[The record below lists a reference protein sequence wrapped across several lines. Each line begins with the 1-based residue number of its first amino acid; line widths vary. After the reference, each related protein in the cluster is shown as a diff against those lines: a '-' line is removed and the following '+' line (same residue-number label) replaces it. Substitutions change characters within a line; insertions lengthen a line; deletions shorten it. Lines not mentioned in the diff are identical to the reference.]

1 MSLDARPGENGP
13 HIDSPHLHQSQQVTT
28 VSRHS
33 TRQKSDR
40 RTVTGVDDSSIRL
53 TRIYPVLLDINTVTH
68 SGQIVQH
75 HLYLDFLD

>member
-40 RTVTGVDDSSIRL
+40 RTRPRWAQLNRVHPI
-53 TRIYPVLLDINTVTH
+53 
-68 SGQIVQH
+68 
-75 HLYLDFLD
+75 